1 MPARL
6 HVKAAQAAAN
16 DSNRSSSLAFTC
28 ANAPLSI
35 RPMAR
40 NANNAASPE
49 SYRLRED
56 RKRHDQ
62 GNDARKDQDFD
73 WIQAH
78 GRQGVDFFAHLHRPE
93 FGGIGAARPTGD
105 HDGDDQDA
113 DLAEH
118 EDFDEVDDL
127 RAELAEVEDALL
139 GNDGA
144 DQEGN
149 QSHDRYG
156 LPADLMQVIDQRLQ
170 PE

>member
-73 WIQAH
+73 WIQAQL
-78 GRQGVDFFAHLHRPE
+78 RRPYS
-93 FGGIGAARPTGD
+93 FSGPGKTTAKRTVSISRP
-105 HDGDDQDA
+105 
-113 DLAEH
+113 
-118 EDFDEVDDL
+118 
-127 RAELAEVEDALL
+127 
-139 GNDGA
+139 
-144 DQEGN
+144 
-149 QSHDRYG
+149 
-156 LPADLMQVIDQRLQ
+156 
-170 PE
+170 